1 MRFFDAVRDF
11 LNSGLQLLGV
21 LAGIVPRTRSLSP
34 TVCRI
39 IHYSV
44 VVLITLV
51 CAWYSMKFESRLQ
64 ITNSFWFVRKF
75 YLAIQFVLLYLFVRL
90 LIAGVRLFLARDVS
104 EFEDIDRA
112 WYAALDDL
120 ARAGYDLQWL
130 PIFVV
135 TGATP
140 EQEKH
145 LFGAARLDWKLNGSS
160 EAPGPLAFFACD
172 EALFISLSGVG
183 AMPLQSQKRGL
194 AQPAPAARSAVGGSA
209 APAIQA
215 TMRPGQVQAAAMS
228 TVRPADRPPVSDTI
242 SPAAMAAY
250 GGMTMRPGGAAA
262 VAAPHQ
268 TEAAPAAGRGL
279 APAKLTA
286 EEMRLGRRRLEHFC
300 SRLVEERGAYCPV
313 NGVLQVMPLRWSES
327 VAYQDLYAAAQQDL
341 GTLHTALHMQFPVVC
356 LNAGLEETAG
366 VDEFLKRGKQLEGRF
381 ALSNAGSRYP
391 AGLAPDGSARTWI
404 VERGL
409 NWFRDWVFAEF
420 AHDLGAAENR
430 RLYQFLCALNDRRE
444 RFMNALRQVVSEA
457 PVSQAVRLSG
467 WYFAATGSDAGKQA
481 FVDGVLRRLMSEQNE
496 VAWTADWRR
505 RDRGLFTLTA
515 LLALL
520 TFVIVGADVYL
531 LWQIGER
538 MSSVSGM

>member
-1 MRFFDAVRDF
+1 LNAVRDF
-11 LNSGLQLLGV
+11 INSWLQFLGV
-21 LAGIVPRTRSLSP
+21 LAGIVPKTRTLSP
-34 TVCRI
+34 LVCRI

-64 ITNSFWFVRKF
+64 ITNSFWFIRKF

-135 TGATP
+135 AGATP

-145 LFGAARLDWKLNGSS
+145 LFQSARLDWKLNGSA
-160 EAPGPLAFFACD
+160 EGPAPLAFYACD
-172 EALFISLSGVG
+172 EALFISLNGVG
-183 AMPLQSQKRGL
+183 AMPLQSQKRGS
-194 AQPAPAARSAVGGSA
+194 AQPAPAGKTAGGGA
-209 APAIQA
+209 APPAVQA
-215 TMRPGQVQAAAMS
+215 TMRPGQMQAASTA
-228 TVRPADRPPVSDTI
+228 TVRPSDRPAVSDTI
-242 SPAAMAAY
+242 SPSSMAAY
-250 GGMTMRPGGAAA
+250 GGMTMRPGGAPAA
-262 VAAPHQ
+262 ASPQQA
-268 TEAAPAAGRGL
+268 EAAPAAGRGL
-279 APAKLTA
+279 APARLTA
-286 EEMRLGRRRLEHFC
+286 DEMRLGRRRMEHFC
-300 SRLVEERGAYCPV
+300 SRLVEERGAYCPI
-313 NGVLQVMPLRWSES
+313 NGVLQVVPLRWSES
-327 VAYQDLYAAAQQDL
+327 VAYQDLYAAAQQDV

-356 LNAGLEETAG
+356 LNAGLEETTG

-391 AGLAPDGSARTWI
+391 SGLTPDATARTWI

-430 RLYQFLCALNDRRE
+430 RLYQFLCALTDRRE
-444 RFMNALRQVVSEA
+444 RFMNALRQVISEA

-467 WYFAATGSDAGKQA
+467 WYFAATGSDAGRQA

-515 LLALL
+515 LLAAL
-520 TFVIVGADVYL
+520 TLAVVGADVYL

-538 MSSVSGM
+538 MSSSGM